1 MARESESGLPIEPVY
16 GPDAL
21 TGWDAEEKL
30 GEPGKYPFTRGVYPT
45 MYTGRPWTMRQYA
58 GFGTAMESNARYKQ
72 LIANGTMGLS
82 VAFDLP
88 TQMGHDSDAPIASG
102 EVGKVGVAIDSID
115 DMRVLFGGI
124 PLDKVSTSMTINA
137 PAALLL
143 LLYQL
148 VAEEQGVSAD
158 KLTGTIQNDVLK
170 EYIARGTYIFPPK
183 PSLRLI
189 ADIFKYCKAEIPKW
203 NTISISGYHM
213 AEAGASPAQEIA
225 FTLADGIEYVRTAVA
240 AGMDVDDFAPRL
252 SFFFVAR
259 TTILEE
265 VAKFRA
271 ARRIW
276 ARVMKEEFGAKNPK
290 SLMLRFH
297 TQTAGVQLTA
307 QQPEVN
313 LVRVAVQGLG
323 AVLGGT
329 QSLHTNSFDE
339 AIALPTDK
347 SARLALR
354 TQQVLAYETDVTA
367 TVDPFAGS
375 YVVEKMTDDVEAA
388 ALELMGKVE
397 DLGGAVNAIEH
408 GFQKSEIERSAYR
421 IAQETDSGERVVVGV
436 NRFQLDEEEPYEP
449 LRVDP
454 AIEAQQADRLAK
466 LRAERDQQAVDTA
479 LAALKKAAEGEDNVL
494 YPMKDALRAGRRW
507 ARCATRCARSG
518 VRTCPR
524 TPSEPGR
531 PLVRVPAGDGGRPPG
546 RAVGRSARRPEPAQV
561 AADAL
566 RSGPGPAHVPVR
578 PHQEQARP
586 VRPECRPAHHP
597 HRLRHVRGVDAQRQQ
612 RPVRSAEG
620 VEEAYAVHGPV
631 RRPVP
636 GPHRALGDRRPGL
649 RRQGRVPVAQP
660 QLPCRPAAPHLAPVD
675 AGRQLQ
681 HPRGDRAPLLLV
693 TVQQSGR
700 GPARQHRAQLPAQ
713 VVGVLDAGVQA
724 LSARR

>member
-16 GPDAL
+16 GPQSL
-21 TGWDAEEKL
+21 QGWDPAEKL
-30 GEPGKYPFTRGVYPT
+30 GEPGGYPFTRGVYPS

-58 GFGTAMESNARYKQ
+58 GFGTATESNARYKQ

-88 TQMGHDSDAPIASG
+88 TQMGHDSDAPIAHG
-102 EVGKVGVAIDSID
+102 EVGKVGVAIDSVD

-137 PAALLL
+137 PASLLL

-148 VAEEQGVSAD
+148 VAEEQGVPAD

-259 TTILEE
+259 TTVLEE

-276 ARVMKEEFGAKNPK
+276 ARVMREEFGAKNPK

-313 LVRVAVQGLG
+313 LVRVAVQGLA

-375 YVVEKMTDDVEAA
+375 YVIEKMTDDVEAA
-388 ALELMGKVE
+388 AVELMQKVE
-397 DLGGAVNAIEH
+397 DLGGAVSAIEH

-454 AIEAQQADRLAK
+454 AIEAQQAERLAK
-466 LRAERDQQAVDTA
+466 LRAERDQQAVDSA

-494 YPMKDALRAGRRW
+494 YPMKDALKARA
-507 ARCATRCARSG
+507 T
-518 VRTCPR
+518 
-524 TPSEPGR
+524 
-531 PLVRVPAGDGGRPPG
+531 
-546 RAVGRSARRPEPAQV
+546 VGEV
-561 AADAL
+561 CNAL
-566 RSGPGPAHVPVR
+566 REVWGTYVPS
-578 PHQEQARP
+578 
-586 VRPECRPAHHP
+586 
-597 HRLRHVRGVDAQRQQ
+597 DAF
-612 RPVRSAEG
+612 
-620 VEEAYAVHGPV
+620 
-631 RRPVP
+631 
-636 GPHRALGDRRPGL
+636 
-649 RRQGRVPVAQP
+649 
-660 QLPCRPAAPHLAPVD
+660 
-675 AGRQLQ
+675 
-681 HPRGDRAPLLLV
+681 
-693 TVQQSGR
+693 
-700 GPARQHRAQLPAQ
+700 
-713 VVGVLDAGVQA
+713 
-724 LSARR
+724 

>member
-1 MARESESGLPIEPVY
+1 MARESESGQPIEPVY
-16 GPDAL
+16 GPDTLA
-21 TGWDAEEKL
+21 GWEPREKL
-30 GEPGKYPFTRGVYPT
+30 GEPGGYPFTRGVYPT

-58 GFGTAMESNARYKQ
+58 GFGTAAESNARYQQ

-88 TQMGHDSDAPIASG
+88 TQMGHDSDAPLAHG
-102 EVGKVGVAIDSID
+102 EVGKVGVAIDSVE
-115 DMRVLFGGI
+115 DMKVLFGGI

-143 LLYQL
+143 LFYQL

-189 ADIFKYCKAEIPKW
+189 ADIFAYCRAEIPKW

-225 FTLADGIEYVRTAVA
+225 FTLADGIEYVRTALA

-252 SFFFVAR
+252 SFFFVSR

-276 ARVMKEEFGAKNPK
+276 ARVMREEFGAKNPK
-290 SLMLRFH
+290 SQMLRFH

-313 LVRVAVQGLG
+313 LVRVAVQGLA

-388 ALELMGKVE
+388 AVALMDKVE
-397 DLGGAVNAIEH
+397 ELGGAVAAIER
-408 GFQKSEIERSAYR
+408 GFQKSEIERNAYR
-421 IAQETDSGERVVVGV
+421 IALETEAGDRTVVGV
-436 NRFQLDEEEPYEP
+436 NRFKLDEEEPYEP

-454 AIEAQQADRLAK
+454 AIEARQVAQLAE
-466 LRAERDQQAVDTA
+466 LRAARDQGAVDAA
-479 LAALKKAAEGEDNVL
+479 LAALQKAAQGEDNVL
-494 YPMKDALRAGRRW
+494 YPMRDALRAR
-507 ARCATRCARSG
+507 ATVGEVCNALRAVWG
-518 VRTCPR
+518 TY
-524 TPSEPGR
+524 TPSD
-531 PLVRVPAGDGGRPPG
+531 VF
-546 RAVGRSARRPEPAQV
+546 
-561 AADAL
+561 
-566 RSGPGPAHVPVR
+566 
-578 PHQEQARP
+578 
-586 VRPECRPAHHP
+586 
-597 HRLRHVRGVDAQRQQ
+597 
-612 RPVRSAEG
+612 
-620 VEEAYAVHGPV
+620 
-631 RRPVP
+631 
-636 GPHRALGDRRPGL
+636 
-649 RRQGRVPVAQP
+649 
-660 QLPCRPAAPHLAPVD
+660 
-675 AGRQLQ
+675 
-681 HPRGDRAPLLLV
+681 
-693 TVQQSGR
+693 
-700 GPARQHRAQLPAQ
+700 
-713 VVGVLDAGVQA
+713 
-724 LSARR
+724 